1 MRKTFSELINSG
13 QPVLADFYAD
23 WCMPCKTMSP
33 ILKDVA
39 RQLKDKAV
47 IIKIDVDSPKNA
59 AVVSRYG
66 ITSIPTLM
74 LFKDGK
80 NVWQQSG
87 VTSAT
92 DLQQIIQRY
101 AE

>member
-1 MRKTFSELINSG
+1 MRKTFSELINSR

-39 RQLKDKAV
+39 QQLKDKAV

-92 DLQQIIQRY
+92 DLQQVIQRY

>member
-39 RQLKDKAV
+39 QQLKNKAV

-66 ITSIPTLM
+66 ISSIPTLM

-92 DLQQIIQRY
+92 DLQQVIQRY

>member
-39 RQLKDKAV
+39 QQLKDKAV

>member
-39 RQLKDKAV
+39 QQLKDKAV

-92 DLQQIIQRY
+92 DLQQVIQRY

>member
-23 WCMPCKTMSP
+23 WCVPCKTMSP

-39 RQLKDKAV
+39 QQLKDKAV

-92 DLQQIIQRY
+92 DLQQVIQRY